1 MGGLKYIRD
10 YYHVP
15 AFRGARVEF
24 TDHYKTKW
32 TGKITSSN
40 GAYLRILVDDR
51 VDGYRG
57 RKILHP
63 TWNVRYL

>member
-1 MGGLKYIRD
+1 MSLKYIRD
-10 YYHVP
+10 YYKVP
-15 AFRGARVEF
+15 AFRGARVQY
-24 TDHYKTKW
+24 TDLHNTIW
-32 TGKITSSN
+32 TGKITSSE
-40 GAYLRILVDDR
+40 GANLRILVDDR